1 MNCPHRED
9 LITFALDPLHEK
21 YADLA
26 GHICTCKS
34 CQSDLADINKII
46 LLPDEVTEDD
56 IKSVKDFIR
65 ETKNDSKLSLWQQLK
80 ETVDEIW
87 NNLSKSEEDT
97 PFSFDRILPSMGA
110 SVFSNLLVGVASLAS
125 PMTSS
130 RENFVNGDESEFVNI
145 GFVADCDVSSP
156 YYWKAEMVIPSSIA
170 ADDTLFVL
178 LSDNNGKEI
187 RKGIFTLLGVDLE
200 FDYGIAEI
208 SFEKFRDN
216 LKCTTVTLTYL
227 DGTTMPGYL
236 APWKC
241 CFRER

>member
-1 MNCPHRED
+1 MNCPHREN

-34 CQSDLADINKII
+34 CQNALADINKII

-97 PFSFDRILPSMGA
+97 PFSFDNILPVG
-110 SVFSNLLVGVASLAS
+110 GVAAFSQLLTGVAAMTS
-125 PMTSS
+125 PMGINNT
-130 RENFVNGDESEFVNI
+130 GSEYDAEAVNI
-145 GFVADCDVSSP
+145 GFIANCDISSP
-156 YYWKAEMVIPSSIA
+156 YYWKAEMVIPPGITE
-170 ADDTLFVL
+170 DGVLIVL
-178 LSDNNGKEI
+178 LTDNKGREIKNGT
-187 RKGIFTLLGVDLE
+187 FTLLGMELE
-200 FDYGIAEI
+200 LDYGIAEI
-208 SFEKFRDN
+208 SFKDFRDN
-216 LKCTTVTLTYL
+216 LRNTTVNVRYP
-227 DGTTMPGYL
+227 DGTVVSGDL
-236 APWKC
+236 APWKY
-241 CFRER
+241 CF